1 MDHDMSF
8 IISNKKIV
16 LPKTIKIIL
25 ILLCLF
31 VIFILNYK
39 ISIYDIYESKIVKG
53 DDYYVQV
60 LVDINKQDFLSN
72 DEVLIE
78 NKKYNYKILNIENDY
93 IYDSNIKYM
102 IVNVSIN
109 LDKKYKVN
117 NNYLILKQKRKKE
130 TIFNLILEKF
140 KKGMY
145 I

>member
-39 ISIYDIYESKIVKG
+39 ISIYDIYEAKVVKG

-60 LVDINKQDFLSN
+60 LVDVNKQDFLSN

-78 NKKYNYKILNIENDY
+78 NKKYNYEILNIENDY
-93 IYDSNIKYM
+93 IYDLNKKYM
-102 IVNVSIN
+102 IVNVSIK